1 MTTFGICLRCGRAA
15 LEHLVTHSYCWECN
29 YSPNTDPDLAQWH
42 AIEFRSRKR
51 QGSQSREA
59 KESRWSIRRS
69 LHGIGY
75 GGLV

>member
-1 MTTFGICLRCGRAA
+1 MTSFGICNRCGRAS

-29 YSPNTDPDLAQWH
+29 YSPNLDPDLAAWH
-42 AIEFRSRKR
+42 ALEFRSRKPR
-51 QGSQSREA
+51 SHHDVPRDQ
-59 KESRWSIRRS
+59 RWFTQRG